1 MLEQEVWSGGTGI
14 LTKLDL
20 VKTLSA
26 ALYGTENELGD
37 VKCGVDEEG
46 NYKSGLY
53 VYSYV
58 PGLAYDIGIT
68 NSVDGLGTPIFQEVE
83 VRELISFS
91 LENKKST
98 KYPIHSVISAEWG
111 ADTWDSSGAVTSSPA
126 ISVDGNEVKLS
137 KKVYGT
143 VILTYRTARDAYR
156 LRVPPRINPIPVDY
170 DSDKLLDLLKSDA
183 AEHIY
188 DSYAWARW
196 NGGVKL
202 LKLEPP
208 PGAGEAF
215 LLNSPCLNTGIGRV
229 NPDDRPEHPPIARA
243 EYETVLIDYCT
254 QLRYEY
260 YV

>member
-126 ISVDGNEVKLS
+126 ISVDGNEVKL
-137 KKVYGT
+137 
-143 VILTYRTARDAYR
+143 
-156 LRVPPRINPIPVDY
+156 PRINPIPVDY